1 MSVKTS
7 ADVLIGG
14 KVYTLS
20 GYESED
26 YLQKVASYIN
36 GKLGEFEAMEQVK
49 RFPLEMKHTLL
60 ELNIADD
67 YYKAKERAEKLE
79 EDIREKDREIY
90 DLKHEL
96 ISAQIKEE
104 SRESAAGELEKENR
118 ELLLEKARL
127 EAALAD
133 ALAGQGRTQA
143 GNGEEPVGQ
152 GGDAPKEEGQSEW
165 ESWVEEQKEE
175 ARKNADEPGGL

>member
-36 GKLGEFEAMEQVK
+36 GKLSEFEEMEQVK

-79 EDIREKDREIY
+79 EDMREKDKEIY

-104 SRESAAGELEKENR
+104 SQEGAAAGLEKENR

-127 EAALAD
+127 
-133 ALAGQGRTQA
+133 
-143 GNGEEPVGQ
+143 
-152 GGDAPKEEGQSEW
+152 
-165 ESWVEEQKEE
+165 
-175 ARKNADEPGGL
+175 